1 MVEKYLKSSMCMI
14 PWTGLE
20 TRPGGEYKPC
30 CMYRENIKDIQQF
43 KDTMKKMDVI
53 RNENILETFPELAEL
68 YEEN

>member
-1 MVEKYLKSSMCMI
+1 MM
-14 PWTGLE
+14 
-20 TRPGGEYKPC
+20 R
-30 CMYRENIKDIQQF
+30 RDNNKDIQQF